1 MYKKKS
7 TRSGLENIIVV
18 KMLHVVLAR
27 TIVEQLELIF
37 VFLWLRVCVKS
48 RNPMDPN
55 LSRSL
60 TAFFATAE
68 RLKPSAIE
76 MHHAFLLCMSTMY
89 LPLQQFFCQVRVH
102 RPWPTH
108 SKHGKL
114 VEAVR
119 LITRDRGITRARI
132 RPIRGTTPAPPIT
145 RATTKNLRGM
155 IGTLKSLKR
164 NLRSP
169 QTNRKQELQLP
180 ADFRPDGQCL
190 DSRELF
196 GRKFFKQVQLTNWSQ
211 KHGLAGREISELK
224 LHELGFGGWSNFYLR
239 HLSAGAV
246 TTIVFCRKIKSCWQ
260 QDFCQQFVSPRGAGI
275 LIV

>member
-1 MYKKKS
+1 
-7 TRSGLENIIVV
+7 
-18 KMLHVVLAR
+18 
-27 TIVEQLELIF
+27 
-37 VFLWLRVCVKS
+37 
-48 RNPMDPN
+48 
-55 LSRSL
+55 
-60 TAFFATAE
+60 
-68 RLKPSAIE
+68 
-76 MHHAFLLCMSTMY
+76 
-89 LPLQQFFCQVRVH
+89 
-102 RPWPTH
+102 
-108 SKHGKL
+108 
-114 VEAVR
+114 
-119 LITRDRGITRARI
+119 
-132 RPIRGTTPAPPIT
+132 
-145 RATTKNLRGM
+145 M

-211 KHGLAGREISELK
+211 KHGLAGREISEPK

-260 QDFCQQFVSPRGAGI
+260 QDFCQQFVSPKRRWDIDSLARECGRRHPDCIPSSAAAF
-275 LIV
+275 LKAMNPTKKFRHW